1 MKGSEALLKAAVEAA
16 LPELGEVELARLAAD
31 CLEER
36 EIFAEVIAV
45 HGDHL
50 ICSSRFGDVLVPSKL
65 LTFPADAG
73 CLLRAGGLPA
83 SPRDEEAL
91 ESFFPERCEVVR
103 VHAVQEALLFPERGE
118 NGAGG
123 AQATAHRVRLA
134 DDRGPGRGVA
144 REDAPQNGR

>member
-1 MKGSEALLKAAVEAA
+1 MESASAAFVMKGSEALLKAAVEAA

-50 ICSSRFGDVLVPSKL
+50 ICSSRLGDVLVPSKL

-73 CLLRAGGLPA
+73 CLLRAACVLSVGPRVAFRALSA
-83 SPRDEEAL
+83 SPADEGW
-91 ESFFPERCEVVR
+91 R
-103 VHAVQEALLFPERGE
+103 
-118 NGAGG
+118 NAGRRRR
-123 AQATAHRVRLA
+123 QRPVPH
-134 DDRGPGRGVA
+134 
-144 REDAPQNGR
+144 